1 MAFDFLATK
10 KQARQAL
17 HDTLGVS
24 SLHISAETGVSSKC
38 RVRVH
43 TKIMLGGDV
52 DYQGFAELSDG
63 AVMVHCEKGE
73 ARALNFTAGDKI
85 IYDNK
90 VYVLNTRK
98 DDDGIY
104 LETWYATHSEDAYA
118 P

>member
-1 MAFDFLATK
+1 M
-10 KQARQAL
+10 
-17 HDTLGVS
+17 
-24 SLHISAETGVSSKC
+24 
-38 RVRVH
+38 
-43 TKIMLGGDV
+43 

-63 AVMVHCEKGE
+63 AVMVHCAKSE
-73 ARALNFTAGDKI
+73 AHFTAGDKI